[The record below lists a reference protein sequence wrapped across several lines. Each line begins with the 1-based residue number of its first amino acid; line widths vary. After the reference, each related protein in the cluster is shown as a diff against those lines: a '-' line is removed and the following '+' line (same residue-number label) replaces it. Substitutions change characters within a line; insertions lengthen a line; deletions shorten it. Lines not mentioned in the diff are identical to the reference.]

1 MRNIEQELKLAL
13 TEREYKLVLA
23 KADGA
28 EPLSLVNYYFAC
40 DDLPR
45 DIMVRIRHFADRY
58 VLCFKQ
64 RLSHGDGVMV
74 CDEHEIA
81 VDDVFAQKAISD
93 GIGYVSLNRMFDV
106 DVFKSNLHCVGSAE
120 TLRTPFMLS
129 EWHIELD
136 KFSYL
141 GRTDYELECELDDVD
156 KLNKLKNYLNHT
168 FGIVMRNSL
177 PKNQRF
183 FQALNDGQ
191 E

>member
-13 TEREYKLVLA
+13 TEREYGLIAA
-23 KADGA
+23 KADGVT
-28 EPLSLVNYYFAC
+28 PLVLVNYYFSC

-45 DIMVRIRHFADRY
+45 DIMVRVRHFADRY
-58 VLCFKQ
+58 VLCFKR

-74 CDEHEIA
+74 CDEREIV
-81 VDDVFAQKAISD
+81 VDQPFAQKAIAD
-93 GIGYVSLNRMFDV
+93 GISYVSLNRMFDV
-106 DVFKSNLHCVGSAE
+106 DIFDADLRCVGNAE

-136 KFSYL
+136 KFTYL
-141 GRTDYELECELDDVD
+141 GHVDYELECELDDID

-168 FGIVMRNSL
+168 FGVVMRNSL

-183 FQALNDGQ
+183 FDALDSQ
-191 E
+191 KK